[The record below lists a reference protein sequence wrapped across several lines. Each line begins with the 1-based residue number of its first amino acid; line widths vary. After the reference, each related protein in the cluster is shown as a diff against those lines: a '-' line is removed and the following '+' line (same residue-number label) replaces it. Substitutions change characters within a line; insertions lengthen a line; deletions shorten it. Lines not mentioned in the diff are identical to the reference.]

1 MSLTLGSQSAL
12 MMAVLVPREGEVSG
26 AMLGIIDKME
36 ARPQPPLLIP
46 QARSRDE
53 GVKFCDPDL
62 FFPFFS

>member
-1 MSLTLGSQSAL
+1 